1 MDGTD
6 RRGDRTV
13 IERIFRRMIRAAIE
27 SFPIDEE
34 KKSRLLQ
41 KFLGGRSGDEVKN
54 DELQ

>member
-1 MDGTD
+1 M
-6 RRGDRTV
+6 

-41 KFLGGRSGDEVKN
+41 KLLGERSRDEVKN

>member
-1 MDGTD
+1 M
-6 RRGDRTV
+6 

-41 KFLGGRSGDEVKN
+41 KFLGERSGDEVKN